1 MWELTGR
8 LCPCSTDRK
17 SGRTAIIPGF
27 CKCLRS
33 VRFRGIVV
41 AEPPV
46 HARQA
51 SDLVEAFE
59 GVLMLPGFSVLR
71 EISIVVE
78 TKTCGSS
85 HEFPCWGSRRVCRVV
100 DDFDVVRD
108 HWDHGLGEGNDQTE
122 VRLVKRRFCA
132 LSSIEDG
139 IVRVVKA
146 GRRQRVWR
154 CKNRTCYSVAPGVAQ
169 TVSAG

>member
-71 EISIVVE
+71 GVTDFYVSKIVTERRGIEVLWLVSRVSLL
-78 TKTCGSS
+78 G
-85 HEFPCWGSRRVCRVV
+85 FPE
-100 DDFDVVRD
+100 
-108 HWDHGLGEGNDQTE
+108 GL
-122 VRLVKRRFCA
+122 
-132 LSSIEDG
+132 
-139 IVRVVKA
+139 
-146 GRRQRVWR
+146 
-154 CKNRTCYSVAPGVAQ
+154 
-169 TVSAG
+169 